1 MLQGQEKG
9 MRSRYLAEELHYAGL
24 KHFEAGDEAAAV
36 REYLRALA
44 LDPDR
49 PKTLYNLGVIYKYR
63 CAWWESFEYNRRA
76 RRLRPAD
83 VATLSNLA
91 IAATALQDWAT
102 ARDVWRELR
111 LFSAPGEG
119 PIDDD
124 FGIASLRLNVD
135 ATGAVI
141 EVVWARRICPARARI
156 VNIPTGSTGFRYGDV
171 VLHDWTAGGYRLDSE
186 GQQRPVFNALELFE
200 PSRFSTY
207 EGWVE
212 VDSLGDIEALER
224 LCQEVG
230 IFFEDWTQSPRILL
244 IACSEGQS
252 SEDLDWDL
260 QESDSWDRMRQ
271 VGFAAV
277 DSARLTAVLNDW
289 ARGRRRVADFRRTLD
304 ARLS

>member
-1 MLQGQEKG
+1 MTVSPSL
-9 MRSRYLAEELHYAGL
+9 RAEELHAAGM

-63 CAWWESFEYNRRA
+63 CAWRESFEYSQRA
-76 RRLRPAD
+76 RELRPED
-83 VATLSNLA
+83 VATLWNLA
-91 IAATALQDWAT
+91 IAATAIQDWAT
-102 ARDVWRELR
+102 ARAVWRELK

-135 ATGAVI
+135 TAGADL
-141 EVVWARRICPARARI
+141 EVVWARRICPVRARI
-156 VNIPTGSTGFRYGDV
+156 VNIPTGSTGFRYRDV
-171 VLHDWTAGGYRLDSE
+171 VLHDWAAGGYRLDSE
-186 GQQRPVFNALELFE
+186 GQQTPAFDALELFE

-207 EGWVE
+207 EAWVE
-212 VDSLGDIEALER
+212 VDSPGDIEALER
-224 LCQEVG
+224 LCRAIG
-230 IFFEDWTQSPRILL
+230 IFFEDWTESPRILL
-244 IACSEGQS
+244 TACSEGQPY
-252 SEDLDWDL
+252 EDLDWDL
-260 QESDSWDRMRQ
+260 PEPNFWDRMRQ

-277 DSARLTAVLNDW
+277 DSVRLTAVLNDW

>member
-1 MLQGQEKG
+1 
-9 MRSRYLAEELHYAGL
+9 MRSLYLAEELHAAGM

-63 CAWWESFEYNRRA
+63 CAWRESFECNQRA
-76 RRLRPAD
+76 RRLRPDD

-102 ARDVWRELR
+102 ARDVWQTLK
-111 LFSAPGEG
+111 LVSAPGEG

-135 ATGAVI
+135 TAGAAI
-141 EVVWARRICPARARI
+141 EVVWARRICPVRARI
-156 VNIPTGSTGFRYGDV
+156 VNIPTGGTGFRYGDV
-171 VLHDWTAGGYRLDSE
+171 VLHDWAAGGYRLDSA
-186 GQQRPVFNALELFE
+186 GQQSPVFNALELFE

-207 EGWVE
+207 EAWVE
-212 VDSLGDIEALER
+212 VDSPGDIEVLER
-224 LCQEVG
+224 LCQGTG
-230 IFFEDWTQSPRILL
+230 IFFEDLTESPRLL
-244 IACSEGQS
+244 LTASSEGQPY
-252 SEDLDWDL
+252 EDLDWAL
-260 QESDSWDRMRQ
+260 PESDFWGRMRQ

-277 DSARLTAVLNDW
+277 DSARLMAVLNDW